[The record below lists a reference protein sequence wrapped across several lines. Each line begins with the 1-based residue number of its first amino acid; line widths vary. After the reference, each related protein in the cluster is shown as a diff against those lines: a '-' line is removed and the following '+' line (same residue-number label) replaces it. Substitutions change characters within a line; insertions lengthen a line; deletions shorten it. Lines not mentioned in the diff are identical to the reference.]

1 MADQS
6 GVAGKSQ
13 ATAQSTTQSTTQT
26 TSAVFGLGSMGF
38 GIAQSLIKAGHT
50 VYGYDVTDEP
60 VNRLVEAGGQKARF
74 ADIASSVDVV
84 VVVVLNAEQTEDV
97 LFGEDGVVASL
108 EAGAA
113 IISSATVSPDF
124 ARQMESRCQAK
135 GIHYLDAPISGGSI
149 KAAAG
154 ALSVM
159 ASGTPQAFAQARPAL
174 DAISEKVF
182 ELGAEAGAGSAMKVV
197 NQMLAGVHIASMAEA
212 ITFGM
217 TQGVAPDEFLEVI
230 SQCAGTSWMLENRA
244 PHVIAGDYTPHSA
257 VDIWLKDL
265 GIVLDIAKDAK
276 FGAPLTA
283 AALQQFVA
291 ASGSGLGREDD
302 AAVAKVYARNANI
315 ELP

>member
-97 LFGEDGVVASL
+97 LFGEDGVIASL
-108 EAGAA
+108 KAGVA
-113 IISSATVSPDF
+113 IIASATVSPDF

-182 ELGAEAGAGSAMKVV
+182 ELGPEAGAGSAMKVV

>member
-6 GVAGKSQ
+6 DVAGASQ
-13 ATAQSTTQSTTQT
+13 ATAQSTTQATTPS

-60 VNRLVEAGGQKARF
+60 VDRLVEVGGQKARF
-74 ADIASSVDVV
+74 AEIASNVDVV

-113 IISSATVSPDF
+113 IIASATVSPDF

-154 ALSVM
+154 ALSIM
-159 ASGTPQAFAQARPAL
+159 ASGTSRAFARARPAL

>member
-26 TSAVFGLGSMGF
+26 TTAVFGLGSMGF

-60 VNRLVEAGGQKARF
+60 VDRLVEAGGQKARF

-97 LFGEDGVVASL
+97 LFGEDGVIASL
-108 EAGAA
+108 KAGVA
-113 IISSATVSPDF
+113 IIASATVSPDF

-182 ELGAEAGAGSAMKVV
+182 ELGPEAGAGSAMKVV

>member
-6 GVAGKSQ
+6 DVAGASQ
-13 ATAQSTTQSTTQT
+13 ATAQSTTQATTPS

-38 GIAQSLIKAGHT
+38 GIAQSLIKARHT

-60 VNRLVEAGGQKARF
+60 VDRLVKAGGQKARF

-84 VVVVLNAEQTEDV
+84 VVVVLNAEQTEEV

-149 KAAAG
+149 KAASG

-257 VDIWLKDL
+257 IDIWLKDL